1 MRRHKK
7 IESVKGN
14 EWLLTYCDLATLLL
28 TFFVLMYAFSKVDVR
43 KFEGFVAS
51 FQGAGIFD
59 GGSGVMQQIAPGG
72 EKARGIQPAAEGN
85 ASKGEA
91 LKMYEKIRGYLQEE
105 GLSEKIDTS
114 IQETS
119 IEMVI
124 NERILFDSGNAVL
137 KPEARRLL
145 DSLSGLFAELPN
157 QIVVEGHTD
166 NRIINTVQYPTNWE
180 LSVDRAAKVV
190 RYLSEE
196 CGLDPRKF
204 IAVGYGE
211 FSPVVPND
219 SPENQAM
226 NRRVVMVIKTNEVSR
241 EVSEH

>member
-1 MRRHKK
+1 MR
-7 IESVKGN
+7 
-14 EWLLTYCDLATLLL
+14 DL
-28 TFFVLMYAFSKVDVR
+28 
-43 KFEGFVAS
+43 VAS

-59 GGSGVMQQIAPGG
+59 GGSGVMEQIAPGG
-72 EKARGIQPAAEGN
+72 EEARGIQPAAEGN

-91 LKMYEKIRGYLQEE
+91 LEMYEKIRGYLQEE

-204 IAVGYGE
+204 IAV
-211 FSPVVPND
+211 V
-219 SPENQAM
+219 
-226 NRRVVMVIKTNEVSR
+226 TVSS
-241 EVSEH
+241 VL